1 MFGKSKQV
9 GILIEMLDEEHR
21 KRQAARKRVK
31 ELEELLGVSE
41 SRNDNYSLENAG
53 LKRRLERAE
62 GKLKFALAGEE
73 KEKLL
78 AENKKLAEENAGMRR
93 WVESLLRFNDTLDLV
108 NRRMAKKFAEEKLLP
123 LQTENEAYR
132 AANAELRKKIA
143 ELEEER
149 KNEND

>member
-1 MFGKSKQV
+1 MFGKSKQINTLV
-9 GILIEMLDEEHR
+9 SMLDEEHR
-21 KRQAARKRVK
+21 KRQAARRKIK
-31 ELEELLGVSE
+31 ELEKLLSESE
-41 SRNDNYSLENAG
+41 SRNDSYSLENAG

-62 GKLKFALAGEE
+62 GKLKFALTGAE

-93 WVESLLRFNDTLDLV
+93 WNESLLRFNDTLDLV

-123 LQTENEAYR
+123 LQTENEAYK

-143 ELEEER
+143 ELEKER
-149 KNEND
+149 KEEND